1 MDSALI
7 SQLFK
12 RLFIHR
18 PCSACSRH
26 SYSNRRSYSSI
37 PTRRSQLHGRK
48 QPQSSI
54 ESDWQQRNDNFP
66 PDKADEFQ
74 RFPHVTSDLLRA
86 KKERPRRSRM
96 LMRDFIEDSLYN
108 PNYGYFSK
116 QVVIWTPGDPFDF
129 SALPD
134 ESSFYTEYQRRYT
147 DFEDVLDAKEYSD
160 TRQLWHTPTELFRP
174 YYGEA
179 IARYLIANYKLQLYP
194 YEDLLIYEMG
204 AGNGTLMMNI
214 LDYIHQADPEVYAR
228 TRFRVIEVST
238 SLASIQQN
246 QLLRSAEAKGHADKV
261 SIVNKSIFD
270 WDTYVSSP
278 CYFLALEVFD
288 NFAHDIIRYDPVTEE
303 PLQASALIDAEGEFY
318 EFYSKQLDPVAA
330 RYLRV
335 RDAACAGK
343 SYNHPLRQPRILR
356 NLRNQL
362 PLAPNLSQP
371 EYIPTRLMHF
381 FDVLRDY
388 FPNHRLVT
396 SDFHSLPDAV
406 EGVNAPVVQTRY
418 QRRMVPVRTP
428 LVHQGFFDILFPT
441 DFGVMEDTYRAVT
454 GKLTRVMTH
463 EDFFKRWAFVED
475 TQTRN
480 GGNPLLSW
488 YKNASVMIT
497 V

>member
-1 MDSALI
+1 MESPLL

-12 RLFIHR
+12 QLFTHR
-18 PCSACSRH
+18 PCSSCTRH
-26 SYSNRRSYSSI
+26 TTRRLYSSYGKAAE
-37 PTRRSQLHGRK
+37 RRRPRGPEK
-48 QPQSSI
+48 ESSPL
-54 ESDWQQRNDNFP
+54 ESNWQQRTDHFP
-66 PDKADEFQ
+66 RDKLDEYK
-74 RFPHVTSDLLRA
+74 RFPVVTSDALRSR
-86 KKERPRRSRM
+86 KERPRRVRM

-108 PNYGYFSK
+108 PSYGYFSK
-116 QVVIWTPGDPFDF
+116 QVVIWRPGEPFDF
-129 SALPD
+129 ANLPD
-134 ESSFYTEYQRRYT
+134 EASFYAEYQRRYT
-147 DFEDVLDAKEYSD
+147 EFEDLLDAKEYNE

-179 IARYLIANYKLQLYP
+179 IAHYLVANYKLQLYP

-214 LDYIHQADPEVYAR
+214 LDYIREADPEVYAR
-228 TRFRVIEVST
+228 TRFRVIEVS
-238 SLASIQQN
+238 SALASIQQH

-261 SIVNKSIFD
+261 SIVNRSIFD

-278 CYFLALEVFD
+278 CFFLAMEVFD
-288 NFAHDIIRYDPVTEE
+288 NFAHDVIRYDPLTEE
-303 PLQASALIDAEGEFY
+303 PMQGSALIDAEGEFY
-318 EFYSKQLDPVAA
+318 EFYSKDLDPVAA

-335 RDAACAGK
+335 RDAACAGRP
-343 SYNHPLRQPRILR
+343 YNHPLRQPRILR
-356 NLRNQL
+356 NLRSKL
-362 PLAPNLSQP
+362 PLAPNLSRP

-381 FDVLRDY
+381 FDVLREY
-388 FPNHRLVT
+388 FPNHKLVT

-418 QRRMVPVRTP
+418 ERRMVPVTTP

-441 DFGVMEDTYRAVT
+441 DFGVMEDMYRAIT
-454 GKLTRVMTH
+454 GKLTRVTTH
-463 EDFFKRWAFVED
+463 EEFFKRWAYVED

-480 GGNPLLSW
+480 GENPLLSW